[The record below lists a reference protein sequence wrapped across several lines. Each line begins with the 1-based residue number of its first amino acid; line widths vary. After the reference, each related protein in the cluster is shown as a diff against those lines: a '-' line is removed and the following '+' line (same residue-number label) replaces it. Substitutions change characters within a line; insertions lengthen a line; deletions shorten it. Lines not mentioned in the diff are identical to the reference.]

1 MLRKK
6 AKGISIALVTMM
18 ALTSVNF
25 GSLNEFSLFTEN
37 TAMAQEETRVLTEFE
52 DPVFREVL
60 VYGYL
65 GGTDRTTVPENA
77 AQLIS
82 DAGLGEDYEYPIF
95 STDIEELERIV
106 EFSYDGLFDGNE
118 IKSVKGIERLKNLK
132 KLNLSLNSLNKIDIS
147 KNTELTSLDLSYNNF
162 SELDISKN
170 TKLEKLYLIANN
182 FSELD
187 ISKNTELMDIYLNA
201 NNFSELDISK
211 NIKLTSLGLS
221 YNNFSEL
228 DISKNTE
235 LTELDLSY
243 NNLSELDIIN
253 NTLLKYLDCSG
264 NYINYLN
271 LNSNNRLNADLKEQ
285 YREEIVDDKKSF
297 NLKEYISKAYKNH
310 YGEKITEDDL
320 KAILEREDFVTGK
333 GVKSY
338 DKNSGIVTLKEGD
351 DTFTYNLDVPVGNK
365 GHTEVM
371 DVTVKLISKEEINI
385 LKDFEDPVFRREVV
399 KSIGGAKRSTL
410 PDNSEELLRK
420 SGLKNYDN
428 PIFSTDIE
436 KLEKKI
442 NFSYSNPSQP
452 IKLAK
457 GISYMTDL
465 NLLEIN
471 NNSIRYLDLTQNNE
485 LFIEEK
491 NISNQYIEEIVKQ
504 MKTFNLKEYLQK
516 AAKEYHGDDI
526 SEEDLNKILS
536 RVESVEGEGVESYD
550 MDTGTVILKE
560 GFDTFTYNLE
570 VPVGN
575 DGDTVTMDVT
585 VKLIKKKPSGGSS
598 GGSSSKPVEEPEK
611 DKEENEEKTPET
623 EVQDKAFVEGYE
635 DGTFKPDASI
645 TRAEAAA
652 MFARLLEGGDDNV
665 KAIMPAEGFSDLSG
679 GWYKKYMDY
688 MAEKGI
694 MKGYGDGTIKPESP
708 ITRAEFSQM
717 IASQLDNEG
726 LETDLT
732 DIENHWAKKAV
743 EKAFEKNI
751 VNGYPDRTFRPDNE
765 ITRAE
770 AAKMLNR
777 FAGRIVDAESIKSV
791 ENPEDLVKFTDVNED
806 HWGYYEVMEVANSHT
821 CERDEKTGKE
831 KWIKIIK

>member
-6 AKGISIALVTMM
+6 AKGLSIALVTIM

-52 DPVFREVL
+52 DSVFREAL
-60 VYGYL
+60 VSEHL
-65 GGTDRTTVPENA
+65 GGTERTTLPENA
-77 AQLIS
+77 AQLIADS
-82 DAGLGEDYEYPIF
+82 SLGEDYEYPIF
-95 STDIEELERIV
+95 STDIEELEKI
-106 EFSYDGLFDGNE
+106 EKFYYDGASEENK

-132 KLNLSLNSLNKIDIS
+132 KLKLYKNSLSAVDLSKNELLEELNLEYNKLNEIDIRKNKSLKKLDISNNNLSKIDVSQNEKLELLILTDNNLSKIDVSQNKLLGGLNLSNNNLSKIDVSQNVLLVGLILPNNKLNKLNVSNNII
-147 KNTELTSLDLSYNNF
+147 LIYLDLSNNGLSKIDLNNNNRLEELNLYNNNLKEIDLNNKKDLK
-162 SELDISKN
+162 EL
-170 TKLEKLYLIANN
+170 
-182 FSELD
+182 
-187 ISKNTELMDIYLNA
+187 
-201 NNFSELDISK
+201 
-211 NIKLTSLGLS
+211 
-221 YNNFSEL
+221 
-228 DISKNTE
+228 
-235 LTELDLSY
+235 
-243 NNLSELDIIN
+243 NLSDN
-253 NTLLKYLDCSG
+253 D
-264 NYINYLN
+264 INYLN
-271 LNSNNRLNADLKEQ
+271 LFKNEKLS
-285 YREEIVDDKKSF
+285 
-297 NLKEYISKAYKNH
+297 NLKALIIDQSRKEKVKNP
-310 YGEKITEDDL
+310 
-320 KAILEREDFVTGK
+320 R
-333 GVKSY
+333 
-338 DKNSGIVTLKEGD
+338 
-351 DTFTYNLDVPVGNK
+351 TFD
-365 GHTEVM
+365 
-371 DVTVKLISKEEINI
+371 
-385 LKDFEDPVFRREVV
+385 
-399 KSIGGAKRSTL
+399 
-410 PDNSEELLRK
+410 
-420 SGLKNYDN
+420 
-428 PIFSTDIE
+428 
-436 KLEKKI
+436 
-442 NFSYSNPSQP
+442 
-452 IKLAK
+452 
-457 GISYMTDL
+457 
-465 NLLEIN
+465 
-471 NNSIRYLDLTQNNE
+471 
-485 LFIEEK
+485 
-491 NISNQYIEEIVKQ
+491 
-504 MKTFNLKEYLQK
+504 LKEYLQK

-550 MDTGTVILKE
+550 MDTGTVTLKE

-575 DGDTVTMDVT
+575 NGYTVTMDVT

-598 GGSSSKPVEEPEK
+598 SKPVEEPEK
-611 DKEENEEKTPET
+611 DKEETEEKTPET

-665 KAIMPAEGFSDLSG
+665 KAIMPAEGFSDLSE

-717 IASQLDNEG
+717 ISSQLDNEG